1 MSTSI
6 DDILKQ
12 FISESTE
19 DTVEH
24 ITETN
29 HNTIFDFSLPLDIR
43 MNALNKVYTE
53 NPEQIIE
60 VTKKIN
66 AIYCMSP
73 VGIVRKFLFEIAS
86 YSILPIEIRMD
97 CSITLADIEMSQDL
111 GLECMDKLYPHF
123 HRFPVICQLEY
134 LIRLA
139 NSERY
144 SEIYK
149 SRLTKFLIDSDIS
162 ESWRYKMILSL
173 INQINSTVS
182 ETSFEFT
189 IQVCRLFVLN
199 TRNSTAYRILAC
211 QYLLSQK
218 QHIEYAENTLMTF
231 MRDSTLA
238 HNLRADAADVLLH
251 YGTLDT
257 IQSAENVL
265 SELGGKFSTFYENK
279 ENVHTKEIEDS
290 VRETVQFL
298 DTLNLK
304 PIPSFDTVSYNLK
317 QLAKKMY
324 RPKEI
329 KYNTKNV
336 QLLKKELCEL
346 NIPIREHIE
355 LIKEELS
362 VEEDKV
368 SNALL
373 RIELDRTIFKG
384 INHTLKSVLLLLY
397 TYIQSQDAKY
407 ELERRL
413 VEELIDMSGTCTSGY
428 ISRLM
433 NVLSGFGDYSLRI
446 SWQDQISANL
456 KGRLNAKMQKD
467 ENMEKIIEEMINR
480 DLADRSE
487 FLKFFR
493 KNISSI
499 REEMYQEFRH
509 FMEDLEWDEYFQKAV
524 LQYDA

>member
-1 MSTSI
+1 
-6 DDILKQ
+6 
-12 FISESTE
+12 
-19 DTVEH
+19 
-24 ITETN
+24 
-29 HNTIFDFSLPLDIR
+29 
-43 MNALNKVYTE
+43 
-53 NPEQIIE
+53 
-60 VTKKIN
+60 
-66 AIYCMSP
+66 
-73 VGIVRKFLFEIAS
+73 
-86 YSILPIEIRMD
+86 
-97 CSITLADIEMSQDL
+97 
-111 GLECMDKLYPHF
+111 
-123 HRFPVICQLEY
+123 
-134 LIRLA
+134 
-139 NSERY
+139 
-144 SEIYK
+144 
-149 SRLTKFLIDSDIS
+149 
-162 ESWRYKMILSL
+162 MILSL